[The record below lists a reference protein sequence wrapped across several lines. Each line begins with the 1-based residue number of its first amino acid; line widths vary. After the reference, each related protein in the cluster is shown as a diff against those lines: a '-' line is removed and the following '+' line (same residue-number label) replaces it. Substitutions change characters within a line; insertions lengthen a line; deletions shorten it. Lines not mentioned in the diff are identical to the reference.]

1 VYLEPGPSTIVTW
14 TIDPGQSGGGLD
26 GAETGRWGHDRGKHL
41 KVFEKA
47 QFKVDS
53 AQRARPGVGEDEAS
67 VGVSG
72 LERAEVRT

>member
-1 VYLEPGPSTIVTW
+1 M
-14 TIDPGQSGGGLD
+14 
-26 GAETGRWGHDRGKHL
+26 AGRWGDDRGKDL

-47 QFKVDS
+47 HFKVDS

-72 LERAEVRT
+72 LEWAEDRS

>member
-1 VYLEPGPSTIVTW
+1 L
-14 TIDPGQSGGGLD
+14 
-26 GAETGRWGHDRGKHL
+26 ARRWGHDRGKHL

-47 QFKVDS
+47 HFKVDS